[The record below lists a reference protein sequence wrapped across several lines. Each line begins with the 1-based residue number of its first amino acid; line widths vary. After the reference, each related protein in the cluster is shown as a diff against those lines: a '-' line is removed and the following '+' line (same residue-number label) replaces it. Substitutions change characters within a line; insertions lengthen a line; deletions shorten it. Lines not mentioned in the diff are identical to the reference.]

1 MVSKNNPLRRI
12 VVTRNAEGRF
22 RLDMAGEKVYP
33 RNVEHKRIV
42 EEAGGIYVPGML
54 GNLVLFNSAATGST
68 LALPE
73 DRLTVETVRKH
84 IAESNARFGVKS

>member
-1 MVSKNNPLRRI
+1 MSPRNGTLRRI
-12 VVTRNAEGRF
+12 VVTKTTEGRF
-22 RLDMAGEKVYP
+22 RLDMVGEKVYP
-33 RNVEHKRIV
+33 RNMEHKRIV
-42 EEAGGIYVPGML
+42 EEAGGVYVPGML

-73 DRLTVETVRKH
+73 DCLTVETVRKH